1 MRVFCRLC
9 GTRRM
14 SQFSSPHVQVS
25 EHAFATED
33 QSKQVL
39 EMNHILEFR
48 NPAAFAASCE
58 TPAFTLLCLELER
71 ALELVIPLKVRGEVG
86 GTKDLL
92 YQLESQVCGWMNKCL
107 LPLQTSILSNLRNLT
122 ISEISSF
129 WS

>member
-1 MRVFCRLC
+1 
-9 GTRRM
+9 M
-14 SQFSSPHVQVS
+14 SQFSSPRVQVS

-39 EMNHILEFR
+39 EMNHILESR

>member
-1 MRVFCRLC
+1 
-9 GTRRM
+9 
-14 SQFSSPHVQVS
+14 
-25 EHAFATED
+25 
-33 QSKQVL
+33 
-39 EMNHILEFR
+39 MNHILESR
-48 NPAAFAASCE
+48 SPAAFAASCE

-71 ALELVIPLKVRGEVG
+71 ALELVILLKVRGEVG